1 LQRAALEV
9 ADDIEQAAEG
19 YLRSNPKTWTYIE
32 HNVRGGTMNF
42 PQFAAEKAP
51 NLAGQ
56 ASTAARYYEG
66 RLNSVAVYDP
76 MGKIAARID
85 IFSRSNRHPENLPEL
100 HLFEP
105 GVGKGLPGIPMFDK
119 FHHSGRMT
127 ALR

>member
-85 IFSRSNRHPENLPEL
+85 IFSRSL
-100 HLFEP
+100 
-105 GVGKGLPGIPMFDK
+105 
-119 FHHSGRMT
+119 
-127 ALR
+127 